1 MALKDLEETL
11 ADALRR
17 DNYREK
23 EHGYYHPSTITG
35 CPLKGFLD
43 KMTETST
50 ELNNYMFQGSAVH
63 FYLQNNQNLLTKAL
77 GDAGYHPLDTKYEVN
92 TIYDMGGGVRL
103 TGTCDVLANGD
114 DGVAIVDIKYSSVR
128 PETHQGRLFQYMS
141 QVNTYAHMFG
151 ADEYGLLLLYSY
163 ANDNQSGNKP
173 QNIPDSVLLL
183 PGEPNEDNWNLT
195 KSKAR
200 QVHLALEEFGFA
212 DGDRWDDSNIPDEWW
227 DKILAIIDRGA
238 CPSYEKECDYCDHSE
253 VCPVLNS
260 GLKGMGR

>member
-1 MALKDLEETL
+1 MALKDLEDTL
-11 ADALRR
+11 ANTLRENSR
-17 DNYREK
+17 RES
-23 EHGYYHPSTITG
+23 EYGYYHPSTISG

-63 FYLQNNQNLLTKAL
+63 FYLQENPELLTQAL
-77 GDAGYHPLDTKYEVN
+77 YDAGFHPLDTRYEVH
-92 TIYDMGGGVRL
+92 TIYEMEDGIHL
-103 TGTCDVLANGD
+103 TGTCDALANGD
-114 DGVAIVDIKYSSVR
+114 NGVAIVDIKYSSVR

-141 QVNTYAHMFG
+141 QTNTYSHMFG

-173 QNIPDSVLLL
+173 QNIPDSILLL
-183 PGEPNEDNWNLT
+183 PGEPNEDNWEMV

-200 QVHLALEEFGFA
+200 QIHYALGEFGFP
-212 DGDRWDDSNIPDEWW
+212 DGERWEDSYIPDEWW
-227 DKILAIIDRGA
+227 DKILGIIDRGN
-238 CPSYEKECDYCDHSE
+238 CPAYEKECNYCDHSDH
-253 VCPVLNS
+253 CPVFNS